1 MATTINSNTTDGVII
16 TPDTSGEIELQA
28 DGVTKA
34 KITANGLQDNNGN
47 SLRGGMYRNLIING
61 DMNIA
66 QRGTSFT
73 SISQGSNEGYTLDR
87 WRFHIFSSS
96 AHGTYTVSQDTD
108 VPSGQGFANSLKVS
122 CTTADTSLAADP
134 SVIIDTR
141 LEGQNLQHLKKG
153 TSSAEKLTASFW
165 VKSNLTGNAVL
176 YLFDHDNSRE
186 IASLVNISTA
196 NTWEKKT
203 ITFDGDTTGAFDND
217 NANSLTVRLYM
228 AAGSDQTSGTLPTSW
243 QDYNAG
249 DTAVGIS
256 IDIGSSTSN
265 YINITG
271 VQLEVGEGA
280 SDFEHLPYDVQLQ
293 RCMRYFEKSY
303 SQEHSLG
310 TVTQNGAEQWL
321 ANRNPG
327 TPHYFLKFRTVKR
340 STPTVTIY
348 NSSTGGTG
356 TFRNVDAG
364 TNIAGAASR
373 IGDNGTTLYS
383 TVSTSL
389 GQFIQFHYTAESEL

>member
-1 MATTINSNTTDGVII
+1 MSLQLDGTNGI
-16 TPDTSGEIELQA
+16 TYN
-28 DGVTKA
+28 DGTQQSSAPVGK
-34 KITANGLQDNNGN
+34 
-47 SLRGGMYRNLIING
+47 NLIING
-61 DMNIA
+61 DMRIA

-87 WRFHIFSSS
+87 WRFQIFGTS

-108 VPSGQGFANSLKVS
+108 VPSGQGFANSIKVS
-122 CTTADTSLAADP
+122 CTTADTSLAVDP

-153 TSSAEKLTASFW
+153 TSAAEKFTISFW

-176 YLFDHDNSRE
+176 YLYDHDNNRE

-228 AAGSDQTSGTLPTSW
+228 ASGSNNTSGTLPTSW
-243 QDYNAG
+243 QNYNAG
-249 DTAVGIS
+249 DTAAGIS

-271 VQLEVGEGA
+271 VQLEVGSTA
-280 SDFEHLPYDVQLQ
+280 TDFENLPYDVEFARCQRYYFFQDQVQFIGYQPSGQLFAVMNYFPIS
-293 RCMRYFEKSY
+293 MRTNPT
-303 SQEHSLG
+303 L
-310 TVTQNGAEQWL
+310 TVFDYAGASGKVFL
-321 ANRNPG
+321 NANN
-327 TPHYFLKFRTVKR
+327 
-340 STPTVTIY
+340 I
-348 NSSTGGTG
+348 TG
-356 TFRNVDAG
+356 TIDISQKNSCRVY
-364 TNIAGAASR
+364 AS
-373 IGDNGTTLYS
+373 TTTTGS
-383 TVSTSL
+383 QTF
-389 GQFIQFHYTAESEL
+389 GYTFTASAEL